1 MEKHQCST
9 TSLTSNDRPSS
20 NKQIEKVG
28 KFSFANRLNDSLSDV
43 CLDESEKQIKKTL
56 KTKILDTIPDK
67 WDIYIVPVILNN
79 QINLLLYF

>member
-9 TSLTSNDRPSS
+9 TSSLTSNNRPS

-28 KFSFANRLNDSLSDV
+28 KFSFANRPNDSLSDV

-56 KTKILDTIPDK
+56 KTKILETIPDK
-67 WDIYIVPVILNN
+67 WDMYIY
-79 QINLLLYF
+79 FTCDSK